1 MYKTRVEND
10 RRFFEIP
17 TLLPTILLI
26 RKFSRKRSGNIYY
39 ILNFSARDFFLLKIK
54 EWEFKFFFWIS
65 FKISKAA
72 PFFLIFLKLKLFSSE
87 EKRPKIVLSQCFNF
101 PPGQIEGPQ
110 EYFNEQI
117 FRPAKLNFE
126 VKHFTKSN
134 LGILS

>member
-54 EWEFKFFFWIS
+54 EWEFKFFSEFL
-65 FKISKAA
+65 SKFQSRT
-72 PFFLIFLKLKLFSSE
+72 FFPNIFEIKAVLFGR
-87 EKRPKIVLSQCFNF
+87 KK
-101 PPGQIEGPQ
+101 
-110 EYFNEQI
+110 
-117 FRPAKLNFE
+117 
-126 VKHFTKSN
+126 TKNSTQ
-134 LGILS
+134 SMF